1 MCNRGATKD
10 LISRYRSAMIVH
22 CIRAFCDHDPT
33 LEQGY
38 ALNEEIPAA
47 MTDNGESKTSA
58 WTLDFRPDL
67 AFPKLTEEMVERLGS
82 YGREEMLPANVRQ
95 SVRNLLTST

>member
-58 WTLDFRPDL
+58 WTLQTSVRTLHSPNSRRRWSS
-67 AFPKLTEEMVERLGS
+67 AWVPTVER
-82 YGREEMLPANVRQ
+82 RCFRQ
-95 SVRNLLTST
+95 TSDNPCGIY